1 MPMTEPSLPLTPLS
15 PDPSQPPPKRELSAR
30 QKMRKLLIPMT
41 ITTGVG
47 FAIGSMPLL
56 ALGGIVWAFW
66 IFYYVLL
73 TQVLD
78 PDGSST
84 PSVDQHSNIAAMA
97 IRGETAKA
105 AEAYRAAIAA
115 DPSDL
120 VACEQFAQL
129 ALRELK
135 DYDLAAQAYR
145 EAERRATQ
153 PKRQLGYAILV
164 AAVYRDYLRDA
175 GQTMV
180 ELGRI
185 LARYPDAPNAPALRA
200 ELEQIK
206 AQHFQDQGPGA
217 RDQGS
222 ARL

>member
-1 MPMTEPSLPLTPLS
+1 MQTTGPSSSLTPLTP
-15 PDPSQPPPKRELSAR
+15 DPTQRPRKKEPSAR

-97 IRGETAKA
+97 IRGETAQA

-115 DPSDL
+115 DPDDI
-120 VACEQFAQL
+120 VACEQLAQL

-135 DYDLAAQAYR
+135 DFELAIQAYR
-145 EAERRATQ
+145 EAERRAPQ
-153 PKRQLGYAILV
+153 PKRQLGYAMLV
-164 AAVYRDYLRDA
+164 ATVYRDSLKDA
-175 GQTMV
+175 GRTMV
-180 ELGRI
+180 ELRRI
-185 LARYPDAPNAPALRA
+185 LARYPDAPNAAALHA
-200 ELEQIK
+200 ELEEIK
-206 AQHFQDQGPGA
+206 AQHFQDQ
-217 RDQGS
+217 
-222 ARL
+222 